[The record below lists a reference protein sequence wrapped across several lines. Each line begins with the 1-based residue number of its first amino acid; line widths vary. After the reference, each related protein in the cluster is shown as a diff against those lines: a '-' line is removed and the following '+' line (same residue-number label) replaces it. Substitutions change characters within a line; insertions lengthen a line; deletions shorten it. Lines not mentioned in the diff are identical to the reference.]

1 MCLEL
6 SVRALGGGGSF
17 CLMGYFI
24 RELTEQSG
32 ISPIPS
38 FEVSI
43 GIDGKAEVKR
53 IEDVAVKEKVEDVLN
68 GLRAAKW
75 HWQTS
80 K

>member
-1 MCLEL
+1 MLNGIFYKRTDGA
-6 SVRALGGGGSF
+6 VRH
-17 CLMGYFI
+17 
-24 RELTEQSG
+24 
-32 ISPIPS
+32 SPIPS

-43 GIDGKAEVKR
+43 GIDGKVEVKG

-80 K
+80 Q